1 MSQGGIPMDY
11 DAIIIGTGFGGTIA
25 ATRLA
30 MKGKKVLMLERG
42 TWWVTPE
49 TLGKQPPGKTVRE
62 WAKENNHPVQY
73 WPRPDHRKGLL
84 DLFATIRHSGNRD
97 GLYQYSIFEQ
107 AHIVTASGVGGGSL
121 IYSNVTLRPNQEVL
135 QSIGLNLGDPE
146 YQAAYDWMNN
156 YRGKLNKIVTKIPL
170 PGRDVS
176 NLGADDYLYL
186 DRSRVLKEAAGV
198 VSPNLGI
205 NAPWGPLDLSVIE
218 YDPATDSDAAKAH
231 TFCERQGR
239 CLLGCLP
246 AARHTLNKT
255 LYKRLLL
262 DPNSG
267 VTLWP
272 LAEARYIKSVD
283 GGYQVN
289 FRDDRDHAQEKS
301 VKAQMVFLAGGTLG
315 TTEILLRS
323 REHSDEPG
331 GLKFSEKLGS
341 QFSTNGDFAGFVLG
355 TKNPVY
361 SARGPI
367 NTCHVQVKFDG
378 FHITIEDCAIPNM
391 FAAVVSTGL
400 QVLDNFFK
408 REAFRAEMIL
418 SWTNKALPDLK
429 NFFPSFPD
437 TYDPTSYKTEAEM
450 VSNIFFFNVMAQDD
464 ASGVFQLDNDRINLN
479 WPNKPVAEHLVFQ
492 KIDTLLKAFADA
504 MGGRYIPFPLWSG
517 LANRK
522 LIITHPLGGCP
533 IGTNN
538 SNGVVNELGQVID
551 GSKPHESTDT
561 FPNLY
566 IVDGSVIPG
575 ALAANPSLTISAQAL
590 KAVAAALP

>member
-1 MSQGGIPMDY
+1 MDY
-11 DAIIIGTGFGGTIA
+11 DAIVIGTGFGGTIA

-30 MKGKKVLMLERG
+30 VKGKKVLMLERG

-49 TLGKQPPGKTVRE
+49 TLGMQPPGKTVPE

-84 DLFATIRHSGNRD
+84 DLFATIRHSGNRN
-97 GLYQYSIFEQ
+97 GLYQYSMFEQ

-135 QSIGLNLGDPE
+135 QSIGLDLGDPE
-146 YQAAYDWMNN
+146 FQAANDWMKT
-156 YRGKLNKIVTKIPL
+156 YRGNLNKIVTKIPL
-170 PGRDVS
+170 PGSNVS
-176 NLGADDYLYL
+176 NLGTDDYLYL
-186 DRSRVLKEAAGV
+186 DRSRALKEAAGV
-198 VSPNLGI
+198 VSQKLGI
-205 NAPWGPLDLSVIE
+205 NAPWDPLELSVID
-218 YDPATDSDAAKAH
+218 YDPDPNSDAAKAH

-272 LAEARYIKSVD
+272 LAEVRYIKSAT

-289 FRDDRDHAQEKS
+289 FLDGRDHGQEKS
-301 VKAQMVFLAGGTLG
+301 VKAPMVFLAGGTLG

-341 QFSTNGDFAGFVLG
+341 RFSTNGDFAGFVLG

-367 NTCHVQVKFDG
+367 NTCHVPVKFDG
-378 FHITIEDCAIPNM
+378 FNVTIEDCAIPSM
-391 FAAVVSTGL
+391 FAAIVSTGL
-400 QVLDNFFK
+400 QVLDNFVK

-418 SWTNKALPDLK
+418 SWTNKTLPDLR

-437 TYDPTSYKTEAEM
+437 SHDPTSFKTEAEM
-450 VSNIFFFNVMAQDD
+450 VSNIFFFNIMAQDD
-464 ASGVFQLDNDRINLN
+464 ASGVFQLDNDRLNLN
-479 WPNKPVAEHLVFQ
+479 WPNRPVAEHPVFQ

-504 MGGRYIPFPLWSG
+504 MGGRYMPFPLWSG

-538 SNGVVNELGQVID
+538 SDGVVNTFGQVFD
-551 GSKPHESTDT
+551 GSKPQGSDET

-590 KAVAAALP
+590 KAVTAAL